1 MRASV
6 QTDRPVAVAQDGHA
20 DHITVALSLPMRVV
34 MTSTIVFVLATTFF
48 LPMIPLSQYNHLMSN
63 LAGWT
68 YHRGYPDYNVAGQ
81 YVKEH
86 WQKGDIVISVSP
98 AISVLYYVGRVDYF
112 FSVDKALYLF
122 DPGDGRITDTP
133 TASTPLLDQQDFQAV
148 LSAHTRIWIIS
159 DNNVYQRSL
168 LSSRRFLFPTD
179 FRLVFEGYGSAV
191 YFRGS

>member
-1 MRASV
+1 M
-6 QTDRPVAVAQDGHA
+6 
-20 DHITVALSLPMRVV
+20 
-34 MTSTIVFVLATTFF
+34 
-48 LPMIPLSQYNHLMSN
+48 
-63 LAGWT
+63 AGWT
-68 YHRGYPDYNVAGQ
+68 YHRSYPDYNVTGQ
-81 YVKEH
+81 YVKSH

-98 AISVLYYVGRVDYF
+98 AVSVLYYVGRVDYF

-148 LSAHTRIWIIS
+148 LSEHARIWIIS

-168 LSSRRFLFPTD
+168 LRSGRFTFPTD